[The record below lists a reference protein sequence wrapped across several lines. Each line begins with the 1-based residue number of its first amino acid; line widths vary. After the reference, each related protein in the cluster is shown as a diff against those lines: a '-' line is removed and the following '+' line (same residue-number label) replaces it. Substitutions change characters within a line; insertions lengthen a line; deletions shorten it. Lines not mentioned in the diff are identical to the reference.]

1 MRICM
6 EELNWNHIRAFAA
19 AVDCASLSAAAR
31 RLHLSQPTLSRQIAA
46 LEEALGVAL
55 FERVGRRLVPTEA
68 GLALDAYAREMSR
81 SASAMQLAATGHSE
95 TIEGEVRVSAS
106 DAISFYLLPALA
118 AQLRELYPG
127 IRLRIVASNALS
139 DLRLREADIAIRHVR
154 PEQPEL
160 FCRFVRTASAGFFA
174 SQEWVAAHGNPHR
187 PTQLRGAPLIGAD
200 SEGRY
205 AAYLQ
210 DLGLQVDAESFPVA
224 SDNSLV
230 AWQLARQGLGI
241 TAIMHEIAEQM
252 DDLVE
257 VLEELPS
264 ITFPIWLVTHREVK
278 TSRRIRVVFDFL
290 ADALRTE
297 H

>member
-1 MRICM
+1 MN
-6 EELNWNHIRAFAA
+6 ELNWNHVRAFAA
-19 AVDCASLSAAAR
+19 AVDCASLSAAAK

-46 LEEALGVAL
+46 LEESLGVAL

-95 TIEGEVRVSAS
+95 TIEGEVCISAS
-106 DAISFYLLPALA
+106 DAISFYLLPALTA
-118 AQLRELYPG
+118 DLRQAHPG

-154 PEQPEL
+154 PEEPEL
-160 FCRFVRTASAGFFA
+160 YCRFVRTASAGFFA
-174 SQEWVAAHGNPHR
+174 SREWIATHGHPSR
-187 PTQLRGAPLIGAD
+187 PTQLRGAALIGAD

-210 DLGLQVDAESFPVA
+210 DLGVDVDATTFPVA

-230 AWQLARQGLGI
+230 AWQLAREGLGI
-241 TAIMHEIAEQM
+241 TAIMHEIAAKM
-252 DDLVE
+252 DDMVE
-257 VLEELPS
+257 VLEELPT

-278 TSRRIRVVFDFL
+278 TSRRIRAVFDFL
-290 ADALRTE
+290 VEGLGDER
-297 H
+297 

>member
-81 SASAMQLAATGHSE
+81 SASAMQLAAAGHSE

-118 AQLRELYPG
+118 AQLHELHPG

-154 PEQPEL
+154 PEEPEL

-174 SQEWVAAHGNPHR
+174 SQDWVAAQGHPRR

-205 AAYLQ
+205 AAYLR

-241 TAIMHEIAEQM
+241 TAIMHEIAAQM

-278 TSRRIRVVFDFL
+278 TSRRIRAVFDFL
-290 ADALRTE
+290 AEGLRTKR
-297 H
+297 